1 MKIPIDYSINDA
13 DGGVDRREGILTL
26 AQANQDQSW
35 NDPTRWVS
43 TWIGD
48 QMTDV
53 GDDNLSVNTY
63 GLSQNYPNPFN
74 PSTVIS
80 YSIAEAGMVSLKVF
94 NILGQEVLS
103 LVDANQNAGQY
114 QVKFDASQLS
124 TGLYIYRIQSGS
136 FVDSKKMML
145 LK

>member
-1 MKIPIDYSINDA
+1 MSTSPVSVDFISTTVKPA
-13 DGGVDRREGILTL
+13 D
-26 AQANQDQSW
+26 
-35 NDPTRWVS
+35 
-43 TWIGD
+43 
-48 QMTDV
+48 
-53 GDDNLSVNTY
+53 
-63 GLSQNYPNPFN
+63 
-74 PSTVIS
+74 
-80 YSIAEAGMVSLKVF
+80 IAEAGLVSLKVF